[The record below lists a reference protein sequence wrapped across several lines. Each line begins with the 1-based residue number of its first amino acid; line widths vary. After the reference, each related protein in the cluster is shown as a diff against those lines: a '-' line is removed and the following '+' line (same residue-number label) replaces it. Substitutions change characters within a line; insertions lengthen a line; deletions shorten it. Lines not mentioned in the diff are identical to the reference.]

1 MPSADDA
8 PNSLS
13 HATDFDAVQPVI
25 ISAEPG
31 PEDQSAVTL
40 GSAVAEPERLLDID
54 GLLKI
59 ARLIGKVG
67 EESRLDSKDEAHP
80 NPAGVRRGPRRKG

>member
-13 HATDFDAVQPVI
+13 HTTGVDVVQPMLS
-25 ISAEPG
+25 SAEPG
-31 PEDQSAVTL
+31 PEDQSAVTP
-40 GSAVAEPERLLDID
+40 GSAVGELERLLDID

-67 EESRLDSKDEAHP
+67 KESRLDSRDEAHSR
-80 NPAGVRRGPRRKG
+80 PAGIRRGPRRKG